1 MSNQR
6 EEEILRRRERIKKSK
21 ERRRRNQSRKTGEK
35 KSRRKLIAAGVSIAL
50 ITAAGGAGYTV
61 VMGNAQKKAEVW
73 SYEKE
78 HYGENVLL
86 SEGLAATNLCVSV
99 DDKNEISYDGSTDV
113 HAAGLFDVDGASV
126 RYSNRIHDRLYPAS
140 TTKILT
146 ALIALERGNLS
157 DVVTVGK
164 NADVSSFPVDAS
176 LCGLH
181 EGDQLT
187 LETLLYGLLL
197 SSGNDAATAIAGV
210 YLRIGGSICGRDE

>member
-73 SYEKE
+73 SYEKGIMGKMS
-78 HYGENVLL
+78 YFPRTCGYQ
-86 SEGLAATNLCVSV
+86 SLCFS

-113 HAAGLFDVDGASV
+113 HAADFLMWMG
-126 RYSNRIHDRLYPAS
+126 R
-140 TTKILT
+140 
-146 ALIALERGNLS
+146 
-157 DVVTVGK
+157 
-164 NADVSSFPVDAS
+164 
-176 LCGLH
+176 C
-181 EGDQLT
+181 
-187 LETLLYGLLL
+187 
-197 SSGNDAATAIAGV
+197 
-210 YLRIGGSICGRDE
+210 SIF

>member
-86 SEGLAATNLCVSV
+86 SEELRLPISV
-99 DDKNEISYDGSTDV
+99 FPWMIKMRSAMT
-113 HAAGLFDVDGASV
+113 V
-126 RYSNRIHDRLYPAS
+126 RQTSMP
-140 TTKILT
+140 
-146 ALIALERGNLS
+146 
-157 DVVTVGK
+157 
-164 NADVSSFPVDAS
+164 
-176 LCGLH
+176 
-181 EGDQLT
+181 
-187 LETLLYGLLL
+187 
-197 SSGNDAATAIAGV
+197 
-210 YLRIGGSICGRDE
+210 RDF

>member
-78 HYGENVLL
+78 HYGEMSYFPRDLRLPISVFLRMIKMRSAMTVRQTSML
-86 SEGLAATNLCVSV
+86 RDFLMWMGRVFDILIGFTIVS
-99 DDKNEISYDGSTDV
+99 TRQ
-113 HAAGLFDVDGASV
+113 A
-126 RYSNRIHDRLYPAS
+126 RQR
-140 TTKILT
+140 
-146 ALIALERGNLS
+146 
-157 DVVTVGK
+157 
-164 NADVSSFPVDAS
+164 SS
-176 LCGLH
+176 
-181 EGDQLT
+181 
-187 LETLLYGLLL
+187 
-197 SSGNDAATAIAGV
+197 
-210 YLRIGGSICGRDE
+210 RR